1 MTRTIVMMFLA
12 TLHARGALVA
22 VDTLSLAQAGK
33 AYLTFKKISSLGC
46 LIIHMRFVSTE
57 YGLKANTIDES
68 LTQIM
73 MCAEV

>member
-22 VDTLSLAQAGK
+22 VDTLSLAQAGRVH
-33 AYLTFKKISSLGC
+33 LTFKRNSSSDC
-46 LIIHMRFVSTE
+46 LIIHMRFVSIE
-57 YGLKANTIDES
+57 YGLRANTIDES

-73 MCAEV
+73 ICAEV

>member
-12 TLHARGALVA
+12 TLYARGALVA

-33 AYLTFKKISSLGC
+33 VYLTLMSICSLDC
-46 LIIHMRFVSTE
+46 LIIHMRFVSIE
-57 YGLKANTIDES
+57 YGLRANTIDES